1 MRTARRSDR
10 AQGGNG
16 IMKKTVL
23 VVDDDVDILESRKIV
38 LEHNNFNV
46 LTAATIGVAWEML
59 QKQQVDIIILDV
71 MMEKDTDGFTFAQ
84 KIKADAKFKQIP
96 IIMATAVNQRT
107 KFRFNP
113 ETDED
118 FLPVEKFME
127 KPIDPDDLIM
137 AISGLL
143 K

>member
-1 MRTARRSDR
+1 M
-10 AQGGNG
+10 N
-16 IMKKTVL
+16 KTIL

-38 LEHNNFNV
+38 LEHNNYNV
-46 LTAATIGVAWEML
+46 LTASTIGVAWEMVE
-59 QKQQVDIIILDV
+59 KHPVDLILLDV

-84 KIKADAKFKQIP
+84 KLKSHDTYKSIP

-107 KFRFNP
+107 KFRFDP
-113 ETDED
+113 KTDED
-118 FLPVEKFME
+118 YLPVEKFME

-137 AISGLL
+137 AIQGLI